1 MKRRHFAALAG
12 AALAAPAVLA
22 QDRTIRILGR
32 LPARRLGR
40 RHRAP
45 AGAEDAASL
54 NQNVIVDNKPGAAG
68 RLVLG
73 ELKRMPPDGQN
84 LVLSPSGAMVI
95 APWLYSNIGYDPVKD
110 FTPVSRIVTFD
121 FAVTA
126 GPGAP
131 QGDLKTVLAW
141 MKANPGKANYGTSG
155 AGTVPHFAG
164 LLLGQASGVPLTHVA
179 YRGGAPAAQD
189 LIGGQIPLM
198 VDTASE
204 TIEHHKAG
212 KVRILAVTGEQ
223 RSKSLPDVPTL
234 KEQGINMA
242 ADAFFGL
249 YGPPGMP
256 ADVTAR
262 IDRAVADALKDP
274 GRAGKDLRLRPG
286 AQPCAGGGPGGHA
299 GGAPE
304 ALGDADQGVRLQGR
318 VASAERPQE
327 GRHRPADRGQ
337 PAPHRAGHLAHGG
350 ARAHALAPG
359 QQARHVGRERRAL
372 PLAEQRG
379 HVEGDV
385 GIAIAAGQPLAVG
398 QQGIHLEG
406 STAALLRS
414 RRARSAPSGWPAGPS
429 AGPRAGSTPRPT
441 SAPAASHGRG
451 RACPWATARAAA
463 AGLPGIRRSAWNRTR
478 RGRRPPAP
486 APASWD

>member
-1 MKRRHFAALAG
+1 MMKRRHFAALAG

-22 QDRTIRILGR
+22 QDRTLRIWVGFPPGGSADVIAR
-32 LPARRLGR
+32 LLAQKL
-40 RHRAP
+40 
-45 AGAEDAASL
+45 AASL
-54 NQNVIVDNKPGAAG
+54 NQNVIVENKPGAAG

-73 ELKRMPPDGQN
+73 ELKRAAPDGQT

-131 QGDLKTVLAW
+131 PGDLKAVLAW
-141 MKANPGKANYGTSG
+141 MKANPGKANYATSG

-164 LLLGQASGVPLTHVA
+164 LLLGQASGVPITHVA

-223 RSKSLPDVPTL
+223 RSKALPDVPTL

-256 ADVTAR
+256 ADVVGR
-262 IDRAVADALKDP
+262 IDRAVADALRDP
-274 GRAGKDLRLRPG
+274 
-286 AQPCAGGGPGGHA
+286 
-299 GGAPE
+299 
-304 ALGDADQGVRLQGR
+304 V
-318 VASAERPQE
+318 VQE
-327 GRHRPADRGQ
+327 KIYAFG
-337 PAPHRAGHLAHGG
+337 L
-350 ARAHALAPG
+350 
-359 QQARHVGRERRAL
+359 V
-372 PLAEQRG
+372 
-379 HVEGDV
+379 
-385 GIAIAAGQPLAVG
+385 
-398 QQGIHLEG
+398 
-406 STAALLRS
+406 
-414 RRARSAPSGWPAGPS
+414 PSH
-429 AGPRAGSTPRPT
+429 
-441 SAPAASHGRG
+441 APAADLAATQVSHLKRWET
-451 RACPWATARAAA
+451 P
-463 AGLPGIRRSAWNRTR
+463 IK
-478 RGRRPPAP
+478 
-486 APASWD
+486 ASGFKAE

>member
-1 MKRRHFAALAG
+1 MKRRHLAALAG
-12 AALAAPAVLA
+12 AALVALAAPAALA
-22 QDRTIRILGR
+22 QDRTMKIMVGFPPGGSADVIAR
-32 LPARRLGR
+32 LLAQKM
-40 RHRAP
+40 
-45 AGAEDAASL
+45 AASL
-54 NQNVIVDNKPGAAG
+54 NQTVIVDNKPGAAG

-73 ELKRMPPDGQN
+73 ELKRAAPDGQT

-95 APWLYSNIGYDPVKD
+95 APWLYSNIGYDPIKD

-131 QGDLKTVLAW
+131 QGDLKSVLAW
-141 MKANPGKANYGTSG
+141 MKANPARANYGTSG

-256 ADVTAR
+256 ADVVAR

-274 GRAGKDLRLRPG
+274 
-286 AQPCAGGGPGGHA
+286 
-299 GGAPE
+299 
-304 ALGDADQGVRLQGR
+304 VI
-318 VASAERPQE
+318 QE
-327 GRHRPADRGQ
+327 KIVNFGLVPNH
-337 PAPHRAGHLAHGG
+337 
-350 ARAHALAPG
+350 
-359 QQARHVGRERRAL
+359 
-372 PLAEQRG
+372 
-379 HVEGDV
+379 
-385 GIAIAAGQPLAVG
+385 
-398 QQGIHLEG
+398 
-406 STAALLRS
+406 
-414 RRARSAPSGWPAGPS
+414 
-429 AGPRAGSTPRPT
+429 
-441 SAPAASHGRG
+441 APAAELAATQASHLKR
-451 RACPWATARAAA
+451 WE
-463 AGLPGIRRSAWNRTR
+463 
-478 RGRRPPAP
+478 AP
-486 APASWD
+486 IKASGFKAE